1 METLVFAQKF
11 PFTNKARQF
20 LKEENIS
27 ISDVGETEIKRAAL
41 MISRAF
47 SGAGYDIDIVNVNEE
62 IYKKEIIAYP
72 VAKLLISS
80 MQIPN
85 IIEKFANFIRKKT
98 FDEIVNDSKSK
109 ELCLELADEL
119 GVKYDLEEDFF
130 VSLPL
135 LWYLKI
141 HFIDEET
148 KLINKNVVGG
158 KVYLNLNDFSR
169 YLGELSYSIVFDSL
183 PIEKEL
189 IPKNFIKLSKSIS
202 SQLVNIQQKNFD
214 AKIMGKMDPSL
225 FPPSMK
231 NLYDRALAGE
241 KLTYYE
247 RLTIGG
253 FLQQVGISKPEMMIF
268 FSKSP
273 DYKKHIAQYHV
284 DRIFEKELSAPSYK
298 KMDEFG
304 IIVDKE
310 EKKYIHPVRY
320 YNSKMIIR
328 NRQKNSEKN
337 KKFGGEKDV

>member
-11 PFTNKARQF
+11 PFTDTARRF

-27 ISDVGETEIKRAAL
+27 VSDVGETEIKRAAL

-47 SGAGYDIDIVNVNEE
+47 AGTGYDIDIVNVNEE
-62 IYKKEIIAYP
+62 IYKREIVAFP

-80 MQIPN
+80 MSIPN
-85 IIEKFANFIRKKT
+85 ILEKFANFIRKKT
-98 FDEIVNDSKSK
+98 FDEIVNDSRSK

-135 LWYLKI
+135 LQYLKI

-148 KLINKNVVGG
+148 KLINKNVVSG
-158 KVYLNLNDFSR
+158 KVYLNLNDFAR
-169 YLGELSYSIVFDSL
+169 YLCELSYSIVFDSL
-183 PIEKEL
+183 PIQREL
-189 IPKNFIKLSKSIS
+189 IPKKFIQLSKSIS

-214 AKIMGKMDPSL
+214 AKIIGKMDPNL

-310 EKKYIHPVRY
+310 EKKYAHPVRY

-328 NRQKNSEKN
+328 NRMKNSK
-337 KKFGGEKDV
+337 GDEKDV